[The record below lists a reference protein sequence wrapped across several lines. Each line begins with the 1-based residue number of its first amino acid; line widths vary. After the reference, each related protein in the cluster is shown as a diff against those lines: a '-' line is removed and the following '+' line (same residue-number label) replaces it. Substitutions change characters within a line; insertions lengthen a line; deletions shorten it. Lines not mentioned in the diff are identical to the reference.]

1 MSSPGP
7 EGDLIDYM
15 YDDQPAEGATIV
27 PAGAVPCNWTAF
39 YCGLLIAAV
48 GGILLSL
55 APWLAGALILV
66 GYGLAA
72 WTLWSA
78 AKRFG
83 RALCFG
89 FSVSALLGSAILAG
103 DIFFPAVTW
112 SLISSVA
119 DHGLLLLP
127 AVLMPWMLG
136 LVRFAYL
143 LIRPS
148 ARSGLPGRPSSVVR
162 RA

>member
-1 MSSPGP
+1 MSSSGP

-15 YDDQPAEGATIV
+15 YGDQPAEGATIV
-27 PAGAVPCNWTAF
+27 PAGAVPSNWTSF
-39 YCGLLIAAV
+39 YCGLLIGAV
-48 GGILLSL
+48 GGVLVSL

-89 FSVSALLGSAILAG
+89 FSLSALLGALILAG
-103 DIFFPAVTW
+103 DIFFPATTW
-112 SLISSVA
+112 SVISSVGNF
-119 DHGLLLLP
+119 GLMLP
-127 AVLMPWMLG
+127 AVVLMPWVLG
-136 LVRFAYL
+136 LMRFAYL

-148 ARSGLPGRPSSVVR
+148 ARSGLPGRP
-162 RA
+162 A